1 MGCFIMQKIMKEIIL
16 MKRIVSSSI
25 AFVMVFAM
33 ILTSGMVA
41 NASQLQG
48 NTHTFSMRVFF
59 NSSADYHVKEGI
71 YGFRLDKIKL
81 NRIKHI
87 K

>member
-1 MGCFIMQKIMKEIIL
+1 
-16 MKRIVSSSI
+16 MKRVVNSSI

-33 ILTSGMVA
+33 ILTSGIVA
-41 NASQLQG
+41 NASEFQG

-71 YGFRLDKIKL
+71 YGINLDKIKL
-81 NRIKHI
+81 KRIKHI